1 MNGDVD
7 WAGNFIPA
15 VDRTFVSVS
24 PETRHYWFALNG
36 TMVFLYPNHE
46 IEALRS
52 QGTREAISAA
62 INRERLVDI
71 AMFGYTGQR
80 IAHLTVM
87 AFQRGSPSSIG
98 RPSFI
103 RVIVKRF
110 PIGPTS
116 VGHR

>member
-1 MNGDVD
+1 
-7 WAGNFIPA
+7 
-15 VDRTFVSVS
+15 
-24 PETRHYWFALNG
+24 
-36 TMVFLYPNHE
+36 MVFLYPNHE

-71 AMFGYTGQR
+71 AMFGYTDQP

-103 RVIVKRF
+103 QGIVKRF
-110 PIGPTS
+110 RLGRQAWGTGRGS
-116 VGHR
+116 SGFWMVGLGESCAAHRRGSD